1 MTTPQSNARR
11 GLVVA
16 QRQDVRPE
24 LALDH
29 FQFVQALDQGAAEA
43 LVLHAKYVERRP
55 VVRRPQHVDAVRAVG
70 PVREPRRLVVGQP
83 PAFAAKRLRP
93 RREPSERL
101 RVVLVHGPLA
111 PRELVELLPDGR
123 EAFAKVL
130 VRVQVLGERLARVEF
145 DAPHPRFPV
154 EPVALVK
161 RAVRAEDEPLRE
173 RAGVVRVLFDYPRQ
187 RHVGR
192 VARADP
198 RRRSVLRGCSGRSC
212 CDDPHDRNDRG
223 GEIPTRYHWLAL
235 GSAFFVAVLFFCQ
248 LFYDCCVFY
257 QCCCV
262 SRRE

>member
-29 FQFVQALDQGAAEA
+29 FQFVQALDQGVAEA
-43 LVLHAKYVERRP
+43 LVLDAKHVERRP

-70 PVREPRRLVVGQP
+70 PVREARRLVVGQP
-83 PAFAAKRLRP
+83 PAFAVKRLRP

-130 VRVQVLGERLARVEF
+130 VRVQVLRERLARVEF

-198 RRRSVLRGCSGRSC
+198 RRRSVLRGCSGRS
-212 CDDPHDRNDRG
+212 
-223 GEIPTRYHWLAL
+223 
-235 GSAFFVAVLFFCQ
+235 
-248 LFYDCCVFY
+248 
-257 QCCCV
+257 
-262 SRRE
+262 